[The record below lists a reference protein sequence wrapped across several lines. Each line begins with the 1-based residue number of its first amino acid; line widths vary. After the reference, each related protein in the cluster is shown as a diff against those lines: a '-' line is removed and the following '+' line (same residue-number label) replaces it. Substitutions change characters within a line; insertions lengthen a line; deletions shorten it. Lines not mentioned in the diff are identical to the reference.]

1 MDSAL
6 ARRAA
11 SRPGRA
17 AAVLLAGW
25 VTVAGGSIA
34 RAAAGDLDPAFGG
47 DGVVHTNFAPD
58 SGADL
63 GSNDEAFG
71 LARQADGKLVA
82 VGRAAG
88 SGGKFALAR
97 YDTNGA
103 LDRTFGNDGRVVT
116 NLSPG
121 DDVALDVA
129 IQPDGKIV
137 AVGRTGNGNGAFALV
152 RYAPKGRLDPT
163 FGGDGVVTTD
173 FTDQGDFAAGVAIQD
188 DGKIVAVGRADSA
201 FAVAR
206 YRPGGVLD
214 PTFKGD
220 GTVTTELTVQRDG
233 AASVA
238 IQPDGKLVVVGSA
251 GVKAVDQD
259 DSFWGIVR
267 YNSTGI
273 LDPTFSDDGTLIQQL
288 TSYGDLAL
296 DVAVRSGGEI
306 DVAGTSGVGGFDPD
320 ARMVVMQ
327 LLPDGSRDFSFS
339 SDSFAVENP
348 TSRPDYPNAI
358 AIQGDGKIVIAGTSL
373 SINSCCMSRGVV
385 IRFTAS
391 GAPDDTF
398 NFNGSLLT
406 SSSQA
411 QSINDM
417 LLQPDGKI
425 VTAGRAGVTSS
436 TFALLRFLGS

>member
-1 MDSAL
+1 MDSTL
-6 ARRAA
+6 GVPRVRWTRRLVL
-11 SRPGRA
+11 S
-17 AAVLLAGW
+17 LLAGSL
-25 VTVAGGSIA
+25 TVVGWT
-34 RAAAGDLDPAFGG
+34 AALATAGDFDTSFGG
-47 DGVVHTNFAPD
+47 DGVVQTNFASD
-58 SGADL
+58 SGADV
-63 GSNDEAFG
+63 GANDEAFG
-71 LARQADGKLVA
+71 LALQGDGKLVA

-88 SGGKFALAR
+88 SGGRFALAR
-97 YDTNGA
+97 YDLHGT

-137 AVGRTGNGNGAFALV
+137 AVGRSGNGNGAFALI
-152 RYAPKGRLDPT
+152 RYGPKGRLDPT

-173 FTDQGDFAAGVAIQD
+173 FTDQGDFAAGVALQD

-214 PTFKGD
+214 QTFKAD

-251 GVKAVDQD
+251 GVKPVDQD

-267 YNSTGI
+267 YSSTGI

-296 DVAVRSGGEI
+296 DVAVRPGGEI
-306 DVAGTSGVGGFDPD
+306 DVAGTSGVDGFDPD
-320 ARMVVMQ
+320 AKMVVMQ
-327 LLPDGSRDFSFS
+327 LLPDGSRDFSFDF
-339 SDSFAVENP
+339 DSFAVENP

-358 AIQGDGKIVIAGTSL
+358 AIQEDGKIVIAGTSQ

-385 IRFTAS
+385 IRFTVS
-391 GAPDDTF
+391 GDPDDTF

-406 SSSQA
+406 ESSQA
-411 QSINDM
+411 QSLNDV
-417 LLQPDGKI
+417 LIQPDGKI
-425 VTAGRAGVTSS
+425 ATAGRAGVTSS
-436 TFALLRFLGS
+436 TFALVRVLGS

>member
-1 MDSAL
+1 MDSSFPVSRVRWT
-6 ARRAA
+6 RRL
-11 SRPGRA
+11 
-17 AAVLLAGW
+17 VLTLLAGSLAVLGW
-25 VTVAGGSIA
+25 TAA
-34 RAAAGDLDPAFGG
+34 LAAAGDFDSTFGG
-47 DGVVHTNFAPD
+47 DGVVHTNFAAD
-58 SGADL
+58 SGAEV
-63 GSNDEAFG
+63 GANDEAFG
-71 LARQADGKLVA
+71 LAYQSDGKLVA

-88 SGGKFALAR
+88 SGGRFALAR
-97 YDTNGA
+97 YNTNGV
-103 LDRTFGNDGRVVT
+103 LDRTFGNDGRVIT

-137 AVGRTGNGNGAFALV
+137 TVGRSGNGNGAFALI
-152 RYAPKGRLDPT
+152 RYGPKGRLDPT

-173 FTDQGDFAAGVAIQD
+173 FTDQGDFAAGVALQD

-214 PTFKGD
+214 QTFKGD

-251 GVKAVDQD
+251 GVKAVEHD
-259 DSFWGIVR
+259 DSFWGIAR
-267 YNSTGI
+267 YTTTGI
-273 LDPTFSDDGTLIQQL
+273 LDPTFSDDGTLVQQV
-288 TSYGDLAL
+288 TNFGDLAF
-296 DVAVRSGGEI
+296 DVAIRPGGDI
-306 DVAGTSGVGGFDPD
+306 DVAGTSGVGGYDPD
-320 ARMVVMQ
+320 AKMVVMQ

-339 SDSFAVENP
+339 NDSFAVENP

-358 AIQGDGKIVIAGTSL
+358 ALQGDGKIVIAGTSV

-385 IRFTAS
+385 VRFTAA
-391 GAPDDTF
+391 GAADDTF
-398 NFNGSLLT
+398 NFDGTVLT
-406 SSSQA
+406 TSSQA
-411 QSINDM
+411 QSVNDM

-425 VTAGRAGVTSS
+425 VTAGRAGVTTS
-436 TFALLRFLGS
+436 TFALVRLLGS